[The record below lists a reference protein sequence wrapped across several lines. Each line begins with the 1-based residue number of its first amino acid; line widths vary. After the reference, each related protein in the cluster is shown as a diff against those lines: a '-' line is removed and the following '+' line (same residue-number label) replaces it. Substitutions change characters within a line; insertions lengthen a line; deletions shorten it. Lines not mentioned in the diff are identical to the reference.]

1 MKKKIAFITGIAGQD
16 GSFLTELLLKK
27 NYKVYGIIRRNSVVE
42 HQRNRIEHLSKNLEL
57 IYGDL
62 LNESSLSYLLKKI
75 KPNEIYNLAAQSHV
89 RISFDIPEF
98 TAKTNAIGVLN
109 LLQAYKREVP
119 KAKFYQ
125 ASSSEM
131 FGRSVDKDGYQRETT
146 KMEPT
151 SPYGCSKVFAYNLV
165 KHYRYAYKLFACN
178 GILFN
183 HESTRRGSNFVT
195 NKVIK
200 NSVRIALGFQKY
212 LEVGN
217 IHAYRDWGHAKD
229 YVIAMQKILNY
240 KKPDDWVVATGQ
252 SRSVAQMINYVF
264 KKLKINKKKHLK
276 INKKFFRP
284 EELKY
289 LKGDSS
295 KIRRTLKW
303 RPEYTFEQML
313 DEMIEFWIKFYT
325 KNRNLKDF

>member
-1 MKKKIAFITGIAGQD
+1 M
-16 GSFLTELLLKK
+16 TELLLNK
-27 NYKVYGIIRRNSVVE
+27 NYKVYGIVRRNSVVE
-42 HQRNRIEHLSKNLEL
+42 HQKNRLDHLSKGLEL

-62 LNESSLSYLLKKI
+62 LNESSISQLLKKI

-109 LLQAYKREVP
+109 LLQAYRHESP
-119 KAKFYQ
+119 NSKFYQ

-131 FGRSVDKDGYQRETT
+131 FGRSVDKDGFQRETT
-146 KMEPT
+146 PLEPT
-151 SPYGCSKVFAYNLV
+151 SPYGCAKVFAYNLV
-165 KHYRYAYKLFACN
+165 KHYRNAYKLFACN

-183 HESTRRGSNFVT
+183 HESPRRGSNFVT
-195 NKVIK
+195 NKVVK
-200 NSVRIALGFQKY
+200 NSVKIYLGLQEK

-229 YVIAMQKILNY
+229 YVKAMNKILNY
-240 KKPDDWVVATGQ
+240 KKADDWVVATGKT
-252 SRSVAQMINYVF
+252 RSVDQMINYVF
-264 KKLKINKKKHLK
+264 QKLKLNKKKHLK

-289 LKGDSS
+289 LRGDS
-295 KIRRTLKW
+295 KKARKLLKW
-303 RPEYTFEQML
+303 KPEYTFEKML
-313 DEMIEFWIKFYT
+313 DEMIEFWFEFYK
-325 KNRNLKDF
+325 KNENLKNF